1 MSDVFLVA
9 GVVATV
15 LVYMLPSI
23 VSGANPY
30 FKQRSVMFFLN
41 LFTGWLV
48 VPWIGM
54 MVWALWKTK
63 AP

>member
-9 GVVATV
+9 GVIVTV

-23 VSGANPY
+23 VSGANPD

-41 LFTGWLV
+41 LFTGWLLL
-48 VPWIGM
+48 PWIGL
-54 MVWALWKTK
+54 MVWSLWKTK
-63 AP
+63 AA